1 MDKFEEEVVQGTL
14 SQGKPCNTSSRNI
27 CNELNDKGMK
37 CTYKK
42 KSGTR
47 FGCVSASNQ
56 AKSNE
61 KKYKTLIH
69 VPTVM
74 SLMQNKEPLGT
85 LAEFRDI
92 LQDAFQLVDGLKQN
106 IRRQFV
112 LNIYNFYIVNFTHWN
127 TSPKVAIS
135 LLKQCE
141 KNIPALWFE
150 SKEMK
155 DKRNNICK
163 QLDKLANI
171 VINSR
176 SQLCLANEE
185 DQFDFEQA
193 CYLDMISGECLEN
206 KIVVNQNRQTD
217 KGFHTECYNPSTAKK
232 LELDPFTREPFVPY
246 TIDRP
251 SNVNPLKI
259 CPANMS
265 KEKCE
270 TFCRNLN
277 YSGEKLARC
286 LLTNKHWKKDI
297 STFQKVKA
305 LLRYTVS
312 N

>member
-92 LQDAFQLVDGLKQN
+92 LQDAFQLVDGLKQD

-127 TSPKVAIS
+127 TSPKDINDMFIPYGTLIPGTS
-135 LLKQCE
+135 LLGGRELYAGGKKLQPSAAVPSLAVPSPAVPISKIPIKPQLPSVPLPRLSLNRSELWKSE
-141 KNIPALWFE
+141 K
-150 SKEMK
+150 
-155 DKRNNICK
+155 
-163 QLDKLANI
+163 KL
-171 VINSR
+171 
-176 SQLCLANEE
+176 LCLRT
-185 DQFDFEQA
+185 Q
-193 CYLDMISGECLEN
+193 L
-206 KIVVNQNRQTD
+206 
-217 KGFHTECYNPSTAKK
+217 
-232 LELDPFTREPFVPY
+232 
-246 TIDRP
+246 
-251 SNVNPLKI
+251 
-259 CPANMS
+259 
-265 KEKCE
+265 
-270 TFCRNLN
+270 
-277 YSGEKLARC
+277 
-286 LLTNKHWKKDI
+286 
-297 STFQKVKA
+297 
-305 LLRYTVS
+305 
-312 N
+312 